1 MSRKYQNDPTDY
13 WRVSSDYCVVD
24 NRTSVKIGLN
34 EAIILRTLYELCRTK
49 KQNDGISWWQGKR
62 EYWLI
67 KFPWLSESALKRFLA
82 KLEKMKLIE
91 IRIDRQTGNHY
102 RTVEDQIERM
112 LKDDYF
118 CIEQTDLANDS
129 ASGQIE
135 PTSGG
140 TASGQIEP
148 TSGQIEP
155 TSGQFEPTLLSLGS
169 SPLSSPLS
177 SNIAARLSAPA
188 PDTSPKPQFRPDLK
202 TEIALYTASKAE
214 NLEPPLIEA
223 EIVNEMP
230 YPQKTRKQPRGEK
243 KGDEKGKGLPT
254 PVTEAW
260 QAYSEAFRGKFGV
273 DPIRN
278 ARVMGQMKHFIDR
291 VGQADAPNILR
302 FYLQQHDRWTV
313 QNGHTV
319 AVALQQAE
327 KLAAGYRGA
336 KMITEGEAREID
348 KRQTSSNNV
357 DRAWEKYQREL
368 EARKNED
375 ERDS

>member
-129 ASGQIE
+129 ASGQID
-135 PTSGG
+135 PT
-140 TASGQIEP
+140 SGQIEP

-155 TSGQFEPTLLSLGS
+155 TLLTLGS

-188 PDTSPKPQFRPDLK
+188 PDTPPKPQFRPDLK

-214 NLEPPLIEA
+214 NLELPLIEA

-319 AVALQQAE
+319 GVALQQAE